1 MDSLSK
7 TEKLR
12 LTPGGILGLLLS
24 LRAATVE
31 LPLFQTIRLSIGR
44 VPVPLPGNGEYLLE
58 FFPLRIGH
66 LARLSTFRDRPT
78 NALELILALARACSP
93 QELNVL
99 QVVVLDY
106 CGSVPSLPDKNPRE
120 ACQSNEGKAEK
131 SVP

>member
-1 MDSLSK
+1 
-7 TEKLR
+7 
-12 LTPGGILGLLLS
+12 
-24 LRAATVE
+24 
-31 LPLFQTIRLSIGR
+31 LSIGR
-44 VPVPLPGNGEYLLE
+44 VPVPLPGNCEYLLE

-106 CGSVPSLPDKNPRE
+106 CRSVPSLPGKNPRNTE
-120 ACQSNEGKAEK
+120 YHNEG
-131 SVP
+131 